1 MFTRKKTTLAI
12 LSVCLVPSYAFATDL
27 EPIEVTATVE
37 APQKETTDAKTLLQA
52 GNSETGTTLRL
63 IPGVDAS
70 RMGGHG
76 VDLVVR
82 GQKETQLN
90 VLIDGAKI
98 EGGCPNRMDPPTA
111 YAEMSS
117 FDEVTVIK
125 GVNSVTYG
133 SGGTGGT
140 VLFERHAPTF
150 EEGKPYNGEINIGTT
165 NNGLTQDM
173 NATVSAGG
181 DKGYI
186 VLQGAKKSAENYVDG
201 NGDEVRSSYDSQQ
214 GHIDLGWTP
223 SENHELR
230 LSYEKTLTEDALFQ
244 DAMMDAPESDGR
256 TTRLK
261 YKGSNLN
268 RSIQDVEI
276 DVYNSDV
283 DHIMDNFSF
292 RSTTPVAQRKE
303 TITNVQTKGAKV
315 KLTSMLGHTQ
325 LDYGV
330 QLEAVDKMATLYNAN
345 TNTALFDMWPNA
357 KSETKSVFVEST
369 SLFKNNQKVIM
380 GLRYE
385 NFAANA
391 DDTNVG
397 YYNAVYKNY
406 SGKTKVDESNLNA
419 LLRYERKYANNMNMF
434 VGISRTH
441 RYPEATELFLA
452 KGTSWTGNPDLKP
465 EQHNQADIGLSQ
477 RTKNTNWSASI
488 FYDSVNNYILRD
500 LGKNQSSEVLT
511 ASTNTVYL
519 NKDATIYGVEMA
531 GDINV
536 SDTVTLGAN
545 ASLTKG
551 TNETDNRNLTSMTPL
566 SGSAYVE
573 YALNDWEAGTR
584 FNFAT
589 EQSEVNTEFG
599 EDETPA
605 WSTVD
610 LYANYQVNKRF
621 RLSAGVDNLFDHA
634 YFTHL
639 NRYDPTQGDIY
650 KTYEPGR
657 IVWAKL
663 NAKF

>member
-1 MFTRKKTTLAI
+1 MFSRQKITLAV
-12 LSVCLVPSYAFATDL
+12 LSVCFAPSAVLATDL
-27 EPIEVTATVE
+27 APVQVTADAEDSQQVS
-37 APQKETTDAKTLLQA
+37 TDAQTLLQA
-52 GNSETGTTLRL
+52 GNSETGTTLRQ
-63 IPGVDAS
+63 ISGVEAS

-76 VDLVVR
+76 VDLVIR
-82 GQKETQLN
+82 GQKATQLN

-186 VLQGAKKSAENYVDG
+186 VLQGAKKSAENYEDG

-268 RSIQDVEI
+268 SSIQDVEI

-283 DHIMDNFSF
+283 DHVMDNFSF
-292 RSTTPVAQRKE
+292 RPTTPITQRKE
-303 TITNVQTKGAKV
+303 TITNVQTKGAKI
-315 KLTSMLGHTQ
+315 KLTSMIGHTK

-330 QLEAVDKMATLYNAN
+330 QIEAVDKMATLYNAN
-345 TNTALFDMWPNA
+345 TNTALFDMWPDA

-385 NFAANA
+385 KFVANA
-391 DDTNVG
+391 DNTNVG
-397 YYNAVYKNY
+397 YYTAVYKNY

-441 RYPEATELFLA
+441 RYPDATELFLA
-452 KGTSWTGNPDLKP
+452 KGTAWTGNPDLKP
-465 EQHNQADIGLSQ
+465 EQHNQADMGLSQ
-477 RTKNTNWSASI
+477 RTKNTNWSASV
-488 FYDSVNNYILRD
+488 FYDSINNYILRD
-500 LGKNQSSEVLT
+500 LGKNQSSELLT
-511 ASTNTVYL
+511 AGTNTVYL
-519 NKDATIYGVEMA
+519 NKDATIYGLEMST
-531 GDINV
+531 DINV
-536 SDTVTLGAN
+536 SDNVTLGAN

-551 TNETDNRNLTSMTPL
+551 TNETDKRNLTSMSPL

-610 LYANYQVNKRF
+610 LYANYEVNKTF
-621 RLSAGVDNLFDHA
+621 KLSAGVDNLFDHA
-634 YFTHL
+634 YFTHM
-639 NRYDPTQGDIY
+639 NRYDPTQGNIY